1 MANRN
6 YLVSYA
12 VCIAA
17 SNNHFQVKR
26 KRHFLQY
33 SSPPSTSF
41 LLSFLVQD
49 LKGAKLNF
57 FPFFLK
63 ETGMKMVSLF

>member
-12 VCIAA
+12 VCITA

-33 SSPPSTSF
+33 SPPPSTPF